1 MSDIDT
7 PEPPSHNEKM
17 RDTIRQVVE
26 QLATDVRK
34 NLDDL
39 RRQIDDI
46 EQLVTGNAERVA
58 TSLTEHASI
67 CGDVQQEIVRLTGV
81 IAAIRAGQAETIQMN
96 GVAHDPRR

>member
-1 MSDIDT
+1 MTTTDT
-7 PEPPSHNEKM
+7 KEPPSQNDKM

-46 EQLVTGNAERVA
+46 EQLVIANAERVA
-58 TSLTEHASI
+58 TSLTDHANI
-67 CGDVQQEIVRLTGV
+67 CGDVQQEIVRLTAV
-81 IAAIRAGQAETIQMN
+81 IAAIRAGQAEAIQMN